1 MSASTGQPATQQADA
16 RSGLHRA
23 DLPVEDPTVG
33 RLVADAS
40 AQVSTLLRS
49 EIALAKSEL
58 KVSVTAGGIG
68 AALLAVAGFLLV
80 LGIVMAS
87 IAFAYLLVRLGLP
100 PDLSFLVVFGVYAL
114 LALILA
120 LLARGRFK
128 KVSGPQR
135 TIDTTKETVATLR
148 RR

>member
-1 MSASTGQPATQQADA
+1 MSGSTSTKATQGDGQ
-16 RSGLHRA
+16 RGLHRA
-23 DLPVEDPTVG
+23 DLPVGDPTIG

-40 AQVSTLLRS
+40 GQVSTLLRS

-68 AALLAVAGFLLV
+68 AALLAVAGLLLL
-80 LGIVMAS
+80 LGVIMLS
-87 IAFAYLLVRLGLP
+87 IAFGYLLVRLGLD
-100 PDLSFLVVFGVYAL
+100 PDLAFVCVFAVYAV
-114 LALILA
+114 LALLLA

-128 KVSGPQR
+128 KVSAPER
-135 TIDTTKETVATLR
+135 TIETTKETVATLR